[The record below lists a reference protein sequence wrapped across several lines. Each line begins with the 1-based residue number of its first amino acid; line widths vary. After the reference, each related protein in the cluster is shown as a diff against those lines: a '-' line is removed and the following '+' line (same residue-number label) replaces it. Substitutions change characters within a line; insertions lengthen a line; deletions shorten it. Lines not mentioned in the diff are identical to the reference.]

1 VIPEYYSTTQNRKNI
16 DDDNSIGAIVKNPN
30 KIAVAIVSIA
40 AGILLLFIVI
50 IVLIVKGIKRVRRKR
65 RA

>member
-1 VIPEYYSTTQNRKNI
+1 MIPEYYSMTQNRKNI

-40 AGILLLFIVI
+40 VGVVLLLVVI
-50 IVLIVKGIKRVRRKR
+50 IVLIVKWIKHIRRKR
-65 RA
+65 KI